1 MMKDRPGK
9 VVSADILIFFQ
20 ICIMVVNLFSIPSV
34 LVLLPGVNYLTSL
47 CTRCVLYKTEMVIL
61 IALTSL
67 GRIKQKAPGI
77 EPDVTLSKH

>member
-9 VVSADILIFFQ
+9 VVSTDILIVFQ
-20 ICIMVVNLFSIPSV
+20 ICIMIVSLFSIPRV
-34 LVLLPGVNYLTSL
+34 LVMLPEVNYLTSL

-67 GRIKQKAPGI
+67 GRIKQKTPGI
-77 EPDVTLSKH
+77 GPDL